1 MEKKSEKK
9 MICELLGISDKSFYR
24 WKEERKIFNLLEKYF
39 TKKDL
44 EEFLSTGKID
54 KFENI
59 YFIQNFYQ
67 EQFFQFFQI
76 ILHGS
81 DKHDAFKCM
90 AGLFSD
96 EIENF
101 ENFETYLIKLNK
113 DFKISDTEL
122 INFIKSPP
130 ISNELFIYIKS
141 NISNNWVTF
150 KNQLKAS
157 SEAEEKDDDWIL
169 DFIELMT
176 IVNDKNLFNEI
187 FFDAYGIRRIPNP
200 PISAVAYEEESIT
213 NSKSYTKIIKC
224 LIEQIKQGEWE
235 DSLYIDLES
244 EPFDVENEKFT
255 LWIK

>member
-1 MEKKSEKK
+1 MILTISKILGNTPKSVSNWKNEKRPIIS
-9 MICELLGISDKSFYR
+9 LLYKYFS
-24 WKEERKIFNLLEKYF
+24 KEE
-39 TKKDL
+39 L

-76 ILHGS
+76 ILHSS

-90 AGLFSD
+90 GGLFSS

-113 DFKISDTEL
+113 DFKISDIEL

-141 NISNNWVTF
+141 NILNNWATF

-157 SEAEEKDDDWIL
+157 SDAEEKDDDWIL
-169 DFIELMT
+169 EFIELMT
-176 IVNDKNLFNEI
+176 IVNDKNLFDEI

-213 NSKSYTKIIKC
+213 NSKSYTKIIKR
-224 LIEQIKQGEWE
+224 LIEQIKQGALE
-235 DSLYIDLES
+235 DSLYIDVES
-244 EPFDVENEKFT
+244 EPFDVENEKFI